1 MADYDSDDDEAYFLD
16 LVFRSAD
23 ERDILERVREHETFK
38 QFRAHAEKGYSRL
51 TADQIDKALD
61 LNVVKWSQFHLK
73 VMQSVTDN
81 RASNKTNASRRSI
94 SHMNTCT
101 ELKAK
106 LCENYVEFVTEEM
119 GNDWRSV
126 VQTFAC
132 LFIHELERSA
142 NEAED
147 DLSKRIDEI
156 LEKPWKPLNDIHVET
171 IYYIAGAMLNA
182 AKNKIQEARTTNSL
196 KNSLHTLVQNQSLTK
211 KDTFHTTDI
220 VYLGI
225 WGTIACQLQPLPCRS
240 YEQTRIRS
248 CWDHRQVN
256 CNAMNNLRLPWH

>member
-23 ERDILERVREHETFK
+23 ERDILERVREHETLK

-81 RASNKTNASRRSI
+81 RVSNKTNASRRSI
-94 SHMNTCT
+94 SHTNTCT

-132 LFIHELERSA
+132 LFIH
-142 NEAED
+142 D
-147 DLSKRIDEI
+147 
-156 LEKPWKPLNDIHVET
+156 
-171 IYYIAGAMLNA
+171 LNA
-182 AKNKIQEARTTNSL
+182 VLMRLRMIYLSVLMKFSRSRGSLSRYTRGDNLLHCGCHAECSKEQDPGGKN
-196 KNSLHTLVQNQSLTK
+196 NQLFEKFSSHISTK
-211 KDTFHTTDI
+211 SVINKEGHI
-220 VYLGI
+220 
-225 WGTIACQLQPLPCRS
+225 S
-240 YEQTRIRS
+240 Y
-248 CWDHRQVN
+248 N
-256 CNAMNNLRLPWH
+256 